1 MRRSAKPP
9 HYQLLDHTADL
20 GMAVYAANL
29 SELYSKSAFAMFD
42 LIADTSKVEPKLSMV
57 IEVEGNNP
65 EELMVNWLSE
75 LLYVLESRSLLL
87 VEFDILELDRNRLKA
102 EVRGE
107 LYDPA
112 RHEFFTEIKAATYHQ
127 LRIEKVGNHWKVQ
140 IIFDT

>member
-1 MRRSAKPP
+1 MRGRARPP
-9 HYQLLDHTADL
+9 QYQLLDHTADL
-20 GMAVYAANL
+20 GMAVYGANL
-29 SELYSKSAFAMFD
+29 KELYSNSAFVMFN
-42 LIADTSKVEPKLSMV
+42 LIADTSKVETKHSMV

-75 LLYVLESRSLLL
+75 LLYILESRSLLL
-87 VEFDILELDRNRLKA
+87 VEFNILDLDNNRLKA

-107 LYDPA
+107 PYDPA

-127 LRIEKVGNHWKVQ
+127 LKIEKVNALWKAQ

>member
-1 MRRSAKPP
+1 MMGRAKSPQ
-9 HYQLLDHTADL
+9 YQLLDHTADL
-20 GMAVYAANL
+20 GMAVYGTSL
-29 SELYSKSAFAMFD
+29 KELYSNSAFAMFD
-42 LIADTSKVEPKLSMV
+42 LITDISKVEPKLSIV

-87 VEFDILELDRNRLKA
+87 IEFNILDVDQDRLKA

-107 LYDPA
+107 PYDPA

-127 LRIEKVGNHWKVQ
+127 LKIEKVNDRWKAQ